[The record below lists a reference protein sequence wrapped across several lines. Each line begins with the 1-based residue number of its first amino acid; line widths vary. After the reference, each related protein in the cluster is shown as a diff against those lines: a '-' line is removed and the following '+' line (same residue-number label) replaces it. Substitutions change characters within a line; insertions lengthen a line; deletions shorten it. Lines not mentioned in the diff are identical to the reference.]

1 MPPSKRPAPTP
12 PTKKKCFDFS
22 STPSKKTKSDDPNKI
37 PQFMIK
43 TEDAERAIWYA
54 RVGIGRAADLQTRLN
69 QEFEAGLGGAIIYRV
84 DVSNKGDC
92 LSCAIF
98 ARKAVDELGAALQ
111 QLLPAGLTLD
121 ALDNAHLIPKA
132 PTLEIITTN
141 DYVKAGAGWH
151 RLKKWLLN
159 DRFLGGHAEDDGSG
173 VIFNKDET
181 NDEEYWVN
189 SLQAIC
195 EAKGFDHSITEQ
207 CSSLAPAPSRR
218 AVIWALHPNIHPTH
232 DREPSFI
239 ITADEKAEL
248 LEWNHEQSR
257 YQSYMQI
264 DHVEA
269 ASDSDSEMS
278 DCSTHTIPVLHETQ
292 SRGMHHSHAMMHHSW
307 QHDAVLDSR
316 VHVGWMQYLRKYI
329 NK

>member
-12 PTKKKCFDFS
+12 PTKAKCFDFS
-22 STPSKKTKSDDPNKI
+22 STPAKKAKSDDPNKI

-54 RVGIGRAADLQTRLN
+54 RVGDGRAADLQTRLN
-69 QEFEAGLGGAIIYRV
+69 KEFEAGLGGAIIYRV

-111 QLLPAGLTLD
+111 QLLPDPLTLD
-121 ALDNAHLIPKA
+121 VLANAHLIPKA
-132 PTLEIITTN
+132 PTLQIITTN
-141 DYVKAGAGWH
+141 DHVKAGAGWQ

-181 NDEEYWVN
+181 YDEEYWVN

-195 EAKGFDHSITEQ
+195 EAKGFEYNITEQ
-207 CSSLAPAPSRR
+207 CSSLTPAPSRR
-218 AVIWALHPNIHPTH
+218 AFIWALHPNNHPTH
-232 DREPSFI
+232 DREPSFM

-248 LEWNHEQSR
+248 LEWKRQS
-257 YQSYMQI
+257 SMQI

-269 ASDSDSEMS
+269 AYDSDSEMS
-278 DCSTHTIPVLHETQ
+278 EAPHVQQNVQHVTRGI
-292 SRGMHHSHAMMHHSW
+292 RGMQHMHAVPWDLLQSSHAMM
-307 QHDAVLDSR
+307 
-316 VHVGWMQYLRKYI
+316 YLLKYMRKV
-329 NK
+329 